1 MARPGS
7 YLSTAKGIEIMGRVD
22 GKVTLVTGAGA
33 GMGRSHARLLAAEG
47 ACVVVTDIDGE
58 AAEHTA
64 QELVADGHAA
74 LAQAHDVSSAQDW
87 QRVVAAAIDRFGRV
101 DVLVNNAGIL
111 LLKPL
116 EETEEAEWDRVMAVN
131 ARSVFLG
138 CKYILPAMRKA
149 GGGSIVNVSSAYGL
163 QGAPG
168 CAAYV
173 SSKGASRLLTKAA
186 ASDFAKFGIRVNSLH
201 PGVVATEM
209 TRDLLTSPENTRL
222 ALGST
227 VLDRPARPQEVATA
241 VLFLAS
247 DESSYM
253 TGSEVV
259 VDGGM
264 TSR

>member
-1 MARPGS
+1 
-7 YLSTAKGIEIMGRVD
+7 
-22 GKVTLVTGAGA
+22 
-33 GMGRSHARLLAAEG
+33 
-47 ACVVVTDIDGE
+47 
-58 AAEHTA
+58 
-64 QELVADGHAA
+64 
-74 LAQAHDVSSAQDW
+74 
-87 QRVVAAAIDRFGRV
+87 
-101 DVLVNNAGIL
+101 
-111 LLKPL
+111 
-116 EETEEAEWDRVMAVN
+116 VN
-131 ARSVFLG
+131 AKSVFLG
-138 CKYILPAMRKA
+138 CKYVLPAMRKA
-149 GGGSIVNVSSAYGL
+149 GGGSIINVSSAYGL
-163 QGAPG
+163 QGAPA

-186 ASDFAKFGIRVNSLH
+186 ASDFAKFNIRVNSLH

-209 TRDLLTSPENTRL
+209 TRDILTTPENIRL

-227 VLDRPARPQEVATA
+227 VLDRPAQPHEVAAA